1 VLKLARLPRANNPSN
16 RKKAA
21 EFPAAFSLER
31 NFMITT
37 VLFDLDGTLLPM
49 ELDGF
54 LERYFELLIGKMSAH
69 GYDARTLT
77 DAMWD
82 GVNAMIGNDGRY
94 TNEEVFLDAF
104 SQTAGRDI
112 RADMHLFQQFY
123 ENEFHRSRGACG
135 FDPEAVKTVRL
146 LKAKGLRTVLATN
159 PLYHAIATESRIRWA
174 GLEPSDFELYTTYE
188 DTFHCKPNPA
198 YYLDILEKLGLKPE
212 ECLMVGNDAIE
223 DMVAATVGIHVFL
236 MPKYLVNRKKLDI
249 SPYPQGDW
257 DDLLRYID
265 TL

>member
-1 VLKLARLPRANNPSN
+1 
-16 RKKAA
+16 
-21 EFPAAFSLER
+21 
-31 NFMITT
+31 MITT

-54 LERYFELLIGKMSAH
+54 LERYFELLIRKMSAH

-77 DAMWD
+77 DAMWE
-82 GVNAMIGNDGRY
+82 GVNAMIGNDGSR
-94 TNEEVFLDAF
+94 TNEAVFMDAF
-104 SQTAGRDI
+104 SRETGRDI

-123 ENEFHRSRGACG
+123 ENEFHESRSACG
-135 FDPEAVKTVRL
+135 FDLRAAETVRL

-159 PLYHAIATESRIRWA
+159 PLYPSIATENRIRWA
-174 GLEPSDFELYTTYE
+174 GLEPADFELYTTYE

-198 YYLDILEKLGLKPE
+198 YYRDILDKLGLKAE

-223 DMVAATVGIHVFL
+223 DIVAATVGIHVFL
-236 MPKYLVNRKKLDI
+236 MPRYLVNRKDLDT
-249 SPYPQGDW
+249 SAYPQGDW